1 MPFQKRRMGNDR
13 MSMNIAEP
21 SNLFYPI
28 IILII
33 LIIFFFFIGF
43 FFPKIGETSEKDSK
57 K

>member
-1 MPFQKRRMGNDR
+1 MGNDR